1 MTLEKP
7 NFASKSTSHH
17 KQFNTMNAESI
28 KLMEETKQKEAELL
42 KKEQELKQ
50 KEEEFKQREEE
61 LKQKELDNK
70 SAITKYKTST
80 KEKRR
85 KTSLNLPDSI
95 FNKLITLSSKSG
107 YSITKIVEDIITE
120 EVKGTHINQ
129 DAVDKYYK
137 DLEDRK
143 NKKNNK
149 ENK

>member
-7 NFASKSTSHH
+7 NFASKATSQQ

-50 KEEEFKQREEE
+50 REEE
-61 LKQKELDNK
+61 INQRELDNK
-70 SAITKYKTST
+70 SVITKYKTST

-95 FNKLITLSSKSG
+95 FNKLITLSAKSG

-129 DAVDKYYK
+129 DAVDKYYQ

-143 NKKNNK
+143 NKRNNK
-149 ENK
+149 DNK

>member
-7 NFASKSTSHH
+7 NFASKATSHQ

-50 KEEEFKQREEE
+50 REEE
-61 LKQKELDNK
+61 LNQRELDNK